1 MAWSMSG
8 NYWAPC
14 SCKVGCP
21 CTLGEMEGDMG
32 WCSGGQ
38 AVEIRSGNVDGTDV
52 GGVKLAWIA
61 DWPSGFLAGNGT
73 GRLYFDPS
81 VSQEQWAALEPVL
94 KGEKGGPLEAISALV
109 PTFLPS
115 KEAPIS
121 IQKDPEETTVTVGD
135 FGKLVTKPLRGPT
148 GELTR
153 LLHAAAAFRDEIIL
167 AKGTGSYWRD
177 PDLRQWE
184 SGGHSEQADFD
195 WSG

>member
-1 MAWSMSG
+1 MTWRIAG
-8 NYWAPC
+8 TYWAPC

-38 AVEIRSGNVDGTDV
+38 AFEITSGNADGVDL
-52 GGVKLAWIA
+52 GGAKAAWIA

-81 VSQEQWAALEPVL
+81 LSQQQRAALEEIL
-94 KGEKGGPLEAISALV
+94 TGKSGGVFEAISALV
-109 PTFLPS
+109 PKFLPA
-115 KEAPIS
+115 KEAPVRIE
-121 IQKDPEETTVTVGD
+121 KGAEAVVVTVGD

-153 LLHAAAAFRDEIIL
+153 LLHAAAAFREDIVL
-167 AKGTGSYWRD
+167 ADGRGSYWRD
-177 PDLRQWE
+177 SEMKQWE
-184 SGGHSEQADFD
+184 SAGHSEQADFD
-195 WSG
+195 WSD